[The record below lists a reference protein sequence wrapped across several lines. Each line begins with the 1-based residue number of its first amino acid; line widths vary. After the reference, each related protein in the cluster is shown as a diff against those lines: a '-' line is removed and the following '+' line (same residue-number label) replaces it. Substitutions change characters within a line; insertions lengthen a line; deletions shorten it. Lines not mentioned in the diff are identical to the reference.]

1 MRQTIEIVL
10 NHPVVKRLHLADF
23 LWSSSWSSDDD
34 FFTLMVPQI
43 FSHCWWDS
51 KEASSW
57 ETIGYRP
64 LVFHI
69 GYLKMLF
76 YSNKSPQVL
85 TLNLFSF
92 KSFATS
98 VMKRR
103 QVWNKA
109 RHGNWLRFVHHA
121 IKFARERGWL
131 PQKLPCADSLVV
143 DDHPCRLFMFMTCDR
158 CAFLL
163 HLDDDELL
171 YPEVRRGNSWRSRDT
186 DGSPC
191 QVLTPTQRWSEPGT
205 FASSCSLP
213 FEFWTKEFPHVV
225 FVWIYRVVTACDVCT
240 VKVPCLSW
248 LFLSNRVHE
257 QCVTQFFVASLN
269 LTGGRRHPCTLREAL
284 EEFQKA
290 HVLFSTLHL
299 SKLKCLLFGAC
310 PWIAGSISPGYF
322 EDLTHGVDRLCQTT
336 SPCVASGVCTST
348 TSRLTLLCCA
358 WW

>member
-225 FVWIYRVVTACDVCT
+225 FVWIYRVVTACDVCHGE
-240 VKVPCLSW
+240 SAM
-248 LFLSNRVHE
+248 S
-257 QCVTQFFVASLN
+257 Q
-269 LTGGRRHPCTLREAL
+269 LT
-284 EEFQKA
+284 
-290 HVLFSTLHL
+290 FSQQP
-299 SKLKCLLFGAC
+299 C
-310 PWIAGSISPGYF
+310 PWTVRHTIFCCISEPDRGKATSLHSSRSTWRVPKGTCFVFHIAF
-322 EDLTHGVDRLCQTT
+322 E
-336 SPCVASGVCTST
+336 
-348 TSRLTLLCCA
+348 
-358 WW
+358 

>member
-10 NHPVVKRLHLADF
+10 NHQVVKRLHLADF
-23 LWSSSWSSDDD
+23 LWSSSYWSRDDD
-34 FFTLMVPQI
+34 FFTLMVKQI

-69 GYLKMLF
+69 GYLRMLV
-76 YSNKSPQVL
+76 YSDKSPQAL

-143 DDHPCRLFMFMTCDR
+143 DDHPCRLFMFMTRDVTGVPSCCILTTMSFYTQRLGGEILDGHVT
-158 CAFLL
+158 LL
-163 HLDDDELL
+163 EILAK
-171 YPEVRRGNSWRSRDT
+171 S
-186 DGSPC
+186 SP
-191 QVLTPTQRWSEPGT
+191 PTQRWSEPGT

-213 FEFWTKEFPHVV
+213 FEFWTKGFPHVV
-225 FVWIYRVVTACDVCT
+225 FVWIYRVVTACDLCT

-248 LFLSNRVHE
+248 LSLSNRVHE

-290 HVLFSTLHL
+290 HVLFSTCYCIWVNSSVYSLAPVL
-299 SKLKCLLFGAC
+299 G
-310 PWIAGSISPGYF
+310 
-322 EDLTHGVDRLCQTT
+322 
-336 SPCVASGVCTST
+336 
-348 TSRLTLLCCA
+348 
-358 WW
+358 

>member
-10 NHPVVKRLHLADF
+10 NHQVVKRLHLADF
-23 LWSSSWSSDDD
+23 LWSSSYWSGDDD
-34 FFTLMVPQI
+34 FFTLMVKQI

-69 GYLKMLF
+69 GYLRMLV
-76 YSNKSPQVL
+76 YSDKSPQAL

-143 DDHPCRLFMFMTCDR
+143 DDHPCRLFMFMTRDVTGVPSCCILTTMSFYTQRLGGEILDGHVTLLEILAKSSPR
-158 CAFLL
+158 HKDDQSLAHSPARAACLSSFGRKDSHMLCLSGYIVWSLLVICARWKCHVSVYFLSATVFMNSASHNFLL
-163 HLDDDELL
+163 HLWTWQGEGDIPALFEKHLKSSK
-171 YPEVRRGNSWRSRDT
+171 RRMF
-186 DGSPC
+186 C
-191 QVLTPTQRWSEPGT
+191 
-205 FASSCSLP
+205 
-213 FEFWTKEFPHVV
+213 FPHV
-225 FVWIYRVVTACDVCT
+225 
-240 VKVPCLSW
+240 
-248 LFLSNRVHE
+248 
-257 QCVTQFFVASLN
+257 
-269 LTGGRRHPCTLREAL
+269 
-284 EEFQKA
+284 
-290 HVLFSTLHL
+290 
-299 SKLKCLLFGAC
+299 
-310 PWIAGSISPGYF
+310 IAF
-322 EDLTHGVDRLCQTT
+322 E
-336 SPCVASGVCTST
+336 
-348 TSRLTLLCCA
+348 
-358 WW
+358 